1 MNDKKKGK
9 LQIVGIVLI
18 ISLFVVAFVTFFLG
32 HYMAGSVLFVIF
44 MILLNAISGWTRIKN
59 KSTFIL
65 RSTNTMRSGN

>member
-59 KSTFIL
+59 TEYIHFKEHKY
-65 RSTNTMRSGN
+65 NEKW